1 MSTFFSYAKINLGLQ
16 VLNRRNDGYHNIHSL
31 ILEIDLFDK
40 IIINQSNKF
49 ELSVEGPEYCSF
61 PLDQTNLIYKAYN
74 LFKTLNPIEIN
85 YKIHVIKNI
94 PLGAG
99 LGGGSSNAAA
109 ILLALN
115 RLHGNQF
122 SSKKLES
129 ISKSLGSDVPF
140 FIKGKLQL
148 VEGVGEILL
157 SLENNVFQEL
167 FFILV
172 IPKIHISTQWA
183 YKKLN
188 KSLQYKNKR
197 PKFSPISKPMN
208 WKLFEN
214 DFERVIHE
222 TYPEIGQI
230 KAALQDAGALY
241 AGLSGS
247 GSTVFGVFDN
257 HQKAKLILDIFSQYQ
272 TFLTTPVFH
281 T

>member
-1 MSTFFSYAKINLGLQ
+1 M
-16 VLNRRNDGYHNIHSL
+16 
-31 ILEIDLFDK
+31 
-40 IIINQSNKF
+40 
-49 ELSVEGPEYCSF
+49 
-61 PLDQTNLIYKAYN
+61 
-74 LFKTLNPIEIN
+74 
-85 YKIHVIKNI
+85 
-94 PLGAG
+94 
-99 LGGGSSNAAA
+99 
-109 ILLALN
+109 
-115 RLHGNQF
+115 
-122 SSKKLES
+122 
-129 ISKSLGSDVPF
+129 PF

>member
-247 GSTVFGVFDN
+247 GSTVFGVFD
-257 HQKAKLILDIFSQYQ
+257 
-272 TFLTTPVFH
+272 
-281 T
+281 